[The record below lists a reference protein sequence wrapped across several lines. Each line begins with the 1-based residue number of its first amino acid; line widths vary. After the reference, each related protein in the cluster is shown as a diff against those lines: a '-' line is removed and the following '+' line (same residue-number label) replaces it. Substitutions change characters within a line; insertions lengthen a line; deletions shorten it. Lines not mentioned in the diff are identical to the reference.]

1 MLAALGAHTKRMT
14 IYLMSVY
21 GDPKI
26 RREFEAAYKKTG
38 KKLDMGGSCVH
49 FKTLDDLPLDVVGN
63 TIARVTIDK
72 YVERY
77 QQSRTKRNPKKKS
90 GTKTKKAKR

>member
-1 MLAALGAHTKRMT
+1 MLAALGAHTKLMT

-21 GDPKI
+21 SDPKI
-26 RREFEAAYKKTG
+26 RREFVAAYKKTG

-63 TIARVTIDK
+63 TITRVTVDE
-72 YVERY
+72 YVKRY
-77 QQSRTKRNPKKKS
+77 QHSRTKRNPKKS
-90 GTKTKKAKR
+90 NAKTKKAKR